1 MRTTKYTFW
10 NFLPL
15 SLIYQFKRLANIYF
29 LLQALLNSIKVLS
42 AMNPITAY
50 IPLVFVLGVSM
61 LREGLEDYQ
70 RYKSDKVT
78 NHQVVK
84 FVREGKV
91 VEGESSDVKVGD
103 VLLIEEDE
111 FFPADLVLMASSN
124 EKA

>member
-1 MRTTKYTFW
+1 
-10 NFLPL
+10 
-15 SLIYQFKRLANIYF
+15 
-29 LLQALLNSIKVLS
+29 
-42 AMNPITAY
+42 MNPITAY

>member
-1 MRTTKYTFW
+1 M
-10 NFLPL
+10 
-15 SLIYQFKRLANIYF
+15 
-29 LLQALLNSIKVLS
+29 
-42 AMNPITAY
+42 
-50 IPLVFVLGVSM
+50 
-61 LREGLEDYQ
+61 
-70 RYKSDKVT
+70 
-78 NHQVVK
+78 K